1 MLHRIIAAFFLLP
14 ASFVVFGREWFSSL
28 RLGPWY
34 FFGKVIKAG
43 PQLVRKRSRLFNLLV
58 FYPMR
63 AGIEI
68 VHRKDL
74 KFVVRAALRV
84 CLRPVQRQLGIS
96 SVAVPA
102 VDPSCALPPAPPLPP
117 LSLESLVRMVQAP
130 SVHVLSLD
138 IFDTLLTRPVVDD
151 PRDIFHLVAAKVDD
165 AFDLDFVALR
175 WHAEKELG
183 DPYATLDDIYA
194 HIQRR
199 HGLSPELAARLKK
212 EEMLCERTLLQP
224 RPDMLELCRAAQAA
238 GKRIVAVSDMYLP
251 SSFLLEVLHEKGFA
265 AVEAVYVSAEHKAR
279 KSDSGALF
287 DIMLRKEQV
296 DAANVLHMG
305 DHTRSDVAVPLSK
318 GMAAVHIPSV
328 RQMLRARGGD
338 MAAVLIET
346 ARQDPLW
353 GLLLGQALDQIFARP
368 EHSPETLDR
377 CPDTAAISRL
387 ALGPLVTALCL
398 KVRDIAMRE
407 GCPRVYYASRDGW
420 LPSRVHAVLQE
431 KLGGPEGVYFHAGRR
446 AYFPF
451 LADSFIDYARTRK
464 VAADMDSY
472 TLADLLRGHFGAD
485 AAPLLA
491 LLSPAEQTLPFCK
504 QQDQC
509 LGILKRLDPQITG
522 LMEGRKA
529 RARRYYATVFP
540 EDAQRFLVFDVG
552 YSGSVATALSAI
564 TGKPCDKLYC
574 WQTTANHT
582 ADRQNGTKTFLLIPE
597 EDYSPY
603 HLILEEMFSP
613 CCGGVVDFDAQ
624 GHPRHEAFAPS
635 PGMRGALDS
644 AHASCLDYVQATL
657 DRFGQYSPLLAGA
670 RADGALEIFRQ
681 WFQKKPLSNR
691 AALRDIIFPDPV
703 YLERP
708 LSLEDKLDSHLAHAT
723 VFTATGFDDA
733 ANVLPLSSLSCP
745 ACQDLPRT
753 GLHIHIYNGA
763 LAQEFARYL
772 QQFPVPF
779 DVFVTHVKTADRSH
793 LQALFN
799 RDILPLAN
807 AVTIVQTPNRGRD
820 VAPWLSGVGQ
830 ALQKYDL
837 CCHVHAKESVYA
849 APGFGTAWRTYLLD
863 NLLQPAA
870 VWATLAAFASDQ
882 HLGCVF
888 PAFYKFLKEGMTHA
902 GTPPYSTST
911 EYSMILDLMSRM
923 GLPGEY
929 ARSEQFFSGGT
940 MFWYRPQALQPLLE
954 CGLRFEDFPE
964 EPIGVGG
971 TLAHALERIPPL
983 VCTRR
988 GYRVRSLTCFPSIQ
1002 YPPERFQD

>member
-1 MLHRIIAAFFLLP
+1 MLYRIIAAFFLLP

-96 SVAVPA
+96 SGAVPA

-238 GKRIVAVSDMYLP
+238 GKRIIAVSDMYLP

-353 GLLLGQALDQIFARP
+353 GLLLGQAIDRIFARP

-377 CPDTAAISRL
+377 CPDTAAIARL

-398 KVRDIAMRE
+398 KARDIAMHE
-407 GCPRVYYASRDGW
+407 GYPCVHYASRDGW

-451 LADSFIDYARTRK
+451 MADSFIEYARTRK
-464 VAADMDSY
+464 LAADPDSY
-472 TLADLLRGHFGAD
+472 TLEDLLRGHFSSEAD
-485 AAPLLA
+485 QLLA
-491 LLSPAEQTLPFCK
+491 LLTKEELDIPFCK
-504 QQDQC
+504 QQQRC
-509 LGILKRLDPQITG
+509 LGILERISGPLSN
-522 LMEGRKA
+522 LMEARRE
-529 RARRYYATVFP
+529 RARRYYASVFP
-540 EDAQRFLVFDVG
+540 SGANRFLVFDMG
-552 YSGSVATALSAI
+552 YSGSISTALSTIAG
-564 TGKPCDKLYC
+564 TPFDKLYC
-574 WQTTANHT
+574 WQTAANKA
-582 ADRQNGTKTFLLIPE
+582 ADVQNSTKTFLLMQKE
-597 EDYSPY
+597 NYTPY

-613 CCGGVVDFDAQ
+613 CSGGVVDFDEQ
-624 GHPRHEAFAPS
+624 GHPCHEIFMPAPS
-635 PGMRGALDS
+635 MRKALDA
-644 AHASCLDYVQATL
+644 AHTSCLEYAQAAL
-657 DRFGQYSPLLAGA
+657 DRFGQYSPLLASA

-703 YLERP
+703 YCDRL

-723 VFTATGFDDA
+723 VFTATGFDDT
-733 ANVLPLSSLSCP
+733 ANALPLASLSCP
-745 ACQDLPRT
+745 VCQDLPRI

-763 LAQEFARYL
+763 LAQAFSRYL

-799 RDILPLAN
+799 RDVLPLAN

-830 ALQKYDL
+830 ELQKYNL

-849 APGFGTAWRTYLLD
+849 PSFGIAWRTYLLD
-863 NLLQPAA
+863 NLLQPEA
-870 VWATLAAFASDQ
+870 VWATLAAFAKDQ
-882 HLGCVF
+882 YLGCVF
-888 PAFYKFLKEGMTHA
+888 PAFYQPLKESMTSA
-902 GTPPYSTST
+902 GTPPYSTNI
-911 EYSMILDLMSRM
+911 EYSMILELMSRM
-923 GLPGEY
+923 DLPGEY
-929 ARSEQFFSGGT
+929 ARNEQFFSGGT

-971 TLAHALERIPPL
+971 TLAHALERVPPL

-988 GYRVRSLTCFPSIQ
+988 GYRVRSLTCFPSTH
-1002 YPPERFQD
+1002 YLPERFQD

>member
-84 CLRPVQRQLGIS
+84 CLRPVERQLGIS

-353 GLLLGQALDQIFARP
+353 GLLLGQAIDRIFARP

-377 CPDTAAISRL
+377 CPDTAAIARL

-398 KVRDIAMRE
+398 KARDIAMHE
-407 GCPRVYYASRDGW
+407 GYPYVHYASRDGW

-451 LADSFIDYARTRK
+451 MADSFIEYARTRK
-464 VAADMDSY
+464 LAADPDSY
-472 TLADLLRGHFGAD
+472 TLEDLLRGHFSSEAD
-485 AAPLLA
+485 QLLA
-491 LLSPAEQTLPFCK
+491 LLTKEELNIPFCK
-504 QQDQC
+504 QQQRC
-509 LGILKRLDPQITG
+509 LDILERISGPLTN
-522 LMEGRKA
+522 LMEARRE
-529 RARRYYATVFP
+529 RARRYYASVFP
-540 EDAQRFLVFDVG
+540 SGANRFLVFDMG
-552 YSGSVATALSAI
+552 YSGSISTALSTIAG
-564 TGKPCDKLYC
+564 TPFDKLYC
-574 WQTTANHT
+574 WQTAANKA
-582 ADRQNGTKTFLLIPE
+582 ADVQNSTKTFLLMQKE
-597 EDYSPY
+597 NYTPY

-613 CCGGVVDFDAQ
+613 CSGGVVDFDEQ
-624 GHPRHEAFAPS
+624 GHPCHEIFMPAPS
-635 PGMRGALDS
+635 MRKALDA
-644 AHASCLDYVQATL
+644 AHTSCLEYAQAAL
-657 DRFGQYSPLLAGA
+657 DRFGQYSPLLASA

-703 YLERP
+703 YCDRL

-723 VFTATGFDDA
+723 VFTATGFDDT
-733 ANVLPLSSLSCP
+733 ANALPLASLSCP
-745 ACQDLPRT
+745 VCQDLPRI

-763 LAQEFARYL
+763 LAQAFSRYL

-799 RDILPLAN
+799 RDVLPLAN

-830 ALQKYDL
+830 ELQKYNL

-849 APGFGTAWRTYLLD
+849 PSFGIAWRTYLLD
-863 NLLQPAA
+863 NLLQPEA
-870 VWATLAAFASDQ
+870 VWATLAAFAKDQ
-882 HLGCVF
+882 YLGCVF
-888 PAFYKFLKEGMTHA
+888 PAFYQPLKESMTSA
-902 GTPPYSTST
+902 GTPPYSTNI
-911 EYSMILDLMSRM
+911 EYSMILELMSRM
-923 GLPGEY
+923 DLPGEY
-929 ARSEQFFSGGT
+929 ARNEQFFSGGT

-954 CGLRFEDFPE
+954 CDLRFEDFPE

-971 TLAHALERIPPL
+971 TLAHALERVPPL

-988 GYRVRSLTCFPSIQ
+988 GYRVRSLTCFLSTH
-1002 YPPERFQD
+1002 YLPERFQD

>member
-1 MLHRIIAAFFLLP
+1 MLYRIIAAFFLLP

-84 CLRPVQRQLGIS
+84 CLRPVERQLGIS

-151 PRDIFHLVAAKVDD
+151 PRDIFHLVAARVDD

-224 RPDMLELCRAAQAA
+224 RPDILELCRAAQAA

-338 MAAVLIET
+338 MAAVLVET

-398 KVRDIAMRE
+398 KARDIAMHE
-407 GCPRVYYASRDGW
+407 GYPCVHYASRDGW

-451 LADSFIDYARTRK
+451 MADSFIEYARTRK
-464 VAADMDSY
+464 LAADLDSY
-472 TLADLLRGHFGAD
+472 TLEDLLRGHFSSEAD
-485 AAPLLA
+485 QLLA
-491 LLSPAEQTLPFCK
+491 LLTKEELNIPFCK
-504 QQDQC
+504 QQQRC
-509 LGILKRLDPQITG
+509 LDILERISGPLTN
-522 LMEGRKA
+522 LMEARRE
-529 RARRYYATVFP
+529 RARRYYASVFP
-540 EDAQRFLVFDVG
+540 SGANRFLVFDMG
-552 YSGSVATALSAI
+552 YSGSISTALSTIAG
-564 TGKPCDKLYC
+564 TPFDKLYC
-574 WQTTANHT
+574 WQTAANKA
-582 ADRQNGTKTFLLIPE
+582 ADVQNSTKTFLLMQKE
-597 EDYSPY
+597 NYTPY

-613 CCGGVVDFDAQ
+613 CSGGVVDFDEQ
-624 GHPRHEAFAPS
+624 GHPCHEIFMPAPS
-635 PGMRGALDS
+635 MRKALDA
-644 AHASCLDYVQATL
+644 AHTSCLEYAQAAL
-657 DRFGQYSPLLAGA
+657 DRFGQYSPLLASA

-703 YLERP
+703 YCDRL

-723 VFTATGFDDA
+723 VFTATGFDDT
-733 ANVLPLSSLSCP
+733 ANALPLASLSCP
-745 ACQDLPRT
+745 VCQDLPRT

-763 LAQEFARYL
+763 LAQAFSRYL

-799 RDILPLAN
+799 RDVLPLAN

-830 ALQKYDL
+830 ELQKYNL

-849 APGFGTAWRTYLLD
+849 PSFGIAWRTYLLD
-863 NLLQPAA
+863 NLLQPEA
-870 VWATLAAFASDQ
+870 VWATLAAFAKDQ
-882 HLGCVF
+882 YLGCVF
-888 PAFYKFLKEGMTHA
+888 PAFYQPLKESMTSA
-902 GTPPYSTST
+902 GTPPYSTNI
-911 EYSMILDLMSRM
+911 EYSMILELMSRM
-923 GLPGEY
+923 DLPGEY
-929 ARSEQFFSGGT
+929 ARNEQFFSGGT

-954 CGLRFEDFPE
+954 CDLRFEDFPE

-971 TLAHALERIPPL
+971 TLAHALERVPPL

-988 GYRVRSLTCFPSIQ
+988 GYRVRSLTCFLSTH
-1002 YPPERFQD
+1002 YLPERFQD

>member
-1 MLHRIIAAFFLLP
+1 MFHRIMAALCLLP
-14 ASFVVFGREWFSSL
+14 ASFIIFGRQWFSSL

-34 FFGKVIKAG
+34 FFGKIVKTG
-43 PQLVRKRSRLFNLLV
+43 PQLVHKRSRLFNLLV

-84 CLRPVQRQLGIS
+84 CLRPVQRWFGIRS
-96 SVAVPA
+96 GAHLSAGAVC
-102 VDPSCALPPAPPLPP
+102 DLPPAPPLPP

-130 SVHVLSLD
+130 SVQVLSLD

-151 PRDIFHLVAAKVDD
+151 PRDIFHLVAARVDD

-183 DPYATLDDIYA
+183 DPCATLDDIYA

-224 RPDMLELCRAAQAA
+224 RPDLLELCRAAQAA
-238 GKRIVAVSDMYLP
+238 GKRIIAVSDMYLP

-338 MAAVLIET
+338 MAAALVET

-353 GLLLGQALDQIFARP
+353 GLLLGQAIDRIFARP

-377 CPDTAAISRL
+377 CPDTAAIARL

-398 KVRDIAMRE
+398 KARDIAMHE
-407 GCPRVYYASRDGW
+407 GYPCVHYASRDGW

-431 KLGGPEGVYFHAGRR
+431 KLGGPEGIYFHAGRR

-451 LADSFIDYARTRK
+451 LADSFIEYARTRK
-464 VAADMDSY
+464 LAADPDSY
-472 TLADLLRGHFGAD
+472 TLEDLLRGHFSSEAD
-485 AAPLLA
+485 QLLA
-491 LLSPAEQTLPFCK
+491 LLTKEELDIPFCK
-504 QQDQC
+504 QQQRC
-509 LGILKRLDPQITG
+509 LGILERISGPLTN
-522 LMEGRKA
+522 LMEARRE
-529 RARRYYATVFP
+529 RARRYYASVFP
-540 EDAQRFLVFDVG
+540 SAANRFLVFDMG
-552 YSGSVATALSAI
+552 YSGSISTALSTI
-564 TGKPCDKLYC
+564 TGRPFDKLYC
-574 WQTTANHT
+574 WQNEANQT
-582 ADRQNGTKTFLLIPE
+582 ADAQNGTKTFLLMQKE
-597 EDYSPY
+597 NYLPY

-613 CCGGVVDFDAQ
+613 CSGGVVDFDEQ
-624 GHPRHEAFAPS
+624 GHPCHETFMPAP
-635 PGMRGALDS
+635 PMREALDA
-644 AHASCLDYVQATL
+644 AHTSCLEYAQAAL
-657 DRFGQYSPLLAGA
+657 DRFGQYSPLLASA
-670 RADGALEIFRQ
+670 RADGALEIFCQ

-691 AALRDIIFPDPV
+691 AALRAIVFPDPV
-703 YLERP
+703 YCDRL

-745 ACQDLPRT
+745 ACQDLPRI

-763 LAQEFARYL
+763 LAQEFTRYL

-793 LQALFN
+793 LQTLFN
-799 RDILPLAN
+799 RDVLPLAN
-807 AVTIVQTPNRGRD
+807 TVTIVQTPNRGRD
-820 VAPWLSGVGQ
+820 VAPWLSGIGQ
-830 ALQKYDL
+830 ELQKYDL
-837 CCHVHAKESVYA
+837 CCHVHAKESVQTD
-849 APGFGTAWRTYLLD
+849 FGPSWRAYLLD
-863 NLLQPAA
+863 NLLRPDA
-870 VWATLAAFASDQ
+870 VRTTLAAFAGDAL
-882 HLGCVF
+882 LGCAF
-888 PAFYKFLKEGMTHA
+888 PAMYKSLREVMHYVDVPLYGSKE
-902 GTPPYSTST
+902 
-911 EYSMILDLMSRM
+911 EYRMITGLLARM
-923 GLPGEY
+923 GLPATYG
-929 ARSEQFFSGGT
+929 RSEQFFSGGT

-971 TLAHALERIPPL
+971 TLAHALERVPPL

-988 GYRVRSLTCFPSIQ
+988 GYRVRSLTCFPSTH
-1002 YPPERFQD
+1002 YLPERFQD

>member
-84 CLRPVQRQLGIS
+84 CLRPVERQLGIS

-151 PRDIFHLVAAKVDD
+151 PRDIFHLVAARVDD

-338 MAAVLIET
+338 MAAALVET

-353 GLLLGQALDQIFARP
+353 GLLLGQAIDRIFARP

-377 CPDTAAISRL
+377 CPDTAAIARL

-398 KVRDIAMRE
+398 KARDIAMHE
-407 GCPRVYYASRDGW
+407 GYPCVHYASRDGW

-451 LADSFIDYARTRK
+451 LADSFIEYARTRK
-464 VAADMDSY
+464 LAADLDSY
-472 TLADLLRGHFGAD
+472 TLEDLLRGHFSSEAD
-485 AAPLLA
+485 QLLA
-491 LLSPAEQTLPFCK
+491 LLTKEELDIPFCK
-504 QQDQC
+504 QQQRC
-509 LGILKRLDPQITG
+509 LGILERIDGPLSN
-522 LMEGRKA
+522 LMEIRKE
-529 RARRYYATVFP
+529 RARRYYASVFP
-540 EDAQRFLVFDVG
+540 SAANRFLVFDMG
-552 YSGSVATALSAI
+552 YSGSISTALSTIA
-564 TGKPCDKLYC
+564 GKPFDKLYC
-574 WQTTANHT
+574 WQNEANQA
-582 ADRQNGTKTFLLIPE
+582 ADAQYGTKTFLLMQK
-597 EDYSPY
+597 EDYVPY

-613 CCGGVVDFDAQ
+613 CSGGVVDFDEQ
-624 GHPRHEAFAPS
+624 GHPCHEIFMPVPS
-635 PGMRGALDS
+635 MRKALDA
-644 AHASCLDYVQATL
+644 AHTSCLEYAQAAL
-657 DRFGQYSPLLAGA
+657 DRFGQYSPLLASA

-703 YLERP
+703 YCDRL
-708 LSLEDKLDSHLAHAT
+708 LSLEDNLDSHLAHAT
-723 VFTATGFDDA
+723 VFTATGFDDT
-733 ANVLPLSSLSCP
+733 ANALPLASLSCP
-745 ACQDLPRT
+745 VCQDLPRT

-799 RDILPLAN
+799 RDVLPLAN

-830 ALQKYDL
+830 ELQRYDL

-971 TLAHALERIPPL
+971 TLAHALERVPPL

-988 GYRVRSLTCFPSIQ
+988 GYRVRSLTCFPSTH
-1002 YPPERFQD
+1002 YLPERFQD

>member
-1 MLHRIIAAFFLLP
+1 MFHRIMAALCLLP
-14 ASFVVFGREWFSSL
+14 ASFIVFGREWFSAL

-43 PQLVRKRSRLFNLLV
+43 PLLVRKRGRLFNLLV

-63 AGIEI
+63 AGIETA
-68 VHRKDL
+68 HRRNL
-74 KFVVRAALRV
+74 KFVVRSALRI
-84 CLRPVQRQLGIS
+84 CLRPLQRWLGIL
-96 SVAVPA
+96 PA
-102 VDPSCALPPAPPLPP
+102 ALPSADPACALPPAPPLPP
-117 LSLESLVRMVQAP
+117 LSQDSLVRMVQAP
-130 SVHVLSLD
+130 SVRVLSLD
-138 IFDTLLTRPVVDD
+138 IFDTLLTRPVIDD
-151 PRDIFHLVAAKVDD
+151 PRDIFHLVAARVNEELH
-165 AFDLDFVALR
+165 LDFVALR

-199 HGLSPELAARLKK
+199 HGLSPETAARLKH

-224 RPDMLELCRAAQAA
+224 RSGMLELCRAARAA
-238 GKRIVAVSDMYLP
+238 GKRIIAVSDMYLP
-251 SSFLLEVLHEKGFA
+251 SSFLLQVLHEKGFA
-265 AVEAVYVSAEHKAR
+265 AVETVYVSAEHKAR

-305 DHTRSDVAVPLSK
+305 DDTRSDVAIPLGR

-338 MAAVLIET
+338 MAAVLLAT
-346 ARQDPLW
+346 ARQEPLW
-353 GLLLGQALDQIFARP
+353 GLLLGQAIDRIFARP
-368 EHSPETLDR
+368 ERSPETLDR
-377 CPDTAAISRL
+377 CPDTAAFSRL

-398 KVRDIAMRE
+398 RARDIAMRE

-509 LGILKRLDPQITG
+509 LGILKRLEPQITG

-574 WQTTANHT
+574 WQNETNQA
-582 ADRQNGTKTFLLIPE
+582 ADKKNATRTFLLMSGE
-597 EDYSPY
+597 EFSPW
-603 HLILEEMFSP
+603 HLLLEELLSP

-635 PGMRGALDS
+635 PAMRGALDS

-708 LSLEDKLDSHLAHAT
+708 LSLEDKLDKLPHPD
-723 VFTATGFDDA
+723 VFRATGFEDCV
-733 ANVLPLSSLSCP
+733 NVLPLTELCP
-745 ACQDLPRT
+745 SEQTPAPSI
-753 GLHIHIYNGA
+753 GVHIHIYNAA
-763 LAQEFARYL
+763 LAQDFSRYL
-772 QQFPVPF
+772 QRFPVPF
-779 DVFVTHVKTADRSH
+779 GVVVTHVKTADTSLLH
-793 LQALFN
+793 ALF
-799 RDILPLAN
+799 RKDVLPLAKD
-807 AVTIVQTPNRGRD
+807 VTIMQTPNRGRD
-820 VAPWLSGVGQ
+820 VAPWLVSAGP
-830 ALQKYDL
+830 ALRRYDV
-837 CCHVHAKESVYA
+837 CCHVHAKESVQMS
-849 APGFGTAWRTYLLD
+849 FGPSWRTYLLD
-863 NLLQPAA
+863 NLMRPES
-870 VWATLAAFASDQ
+870 VRATLAAFACDSR
-882 HLGCVF
+882 LGCVF
-888 PAFYKFLKEGMTHA
+888 PAIYGPLREVMLRVDVPLYGSRKE
-902 GTPPYSTST
+902 YD
-911 EYSMILDLMSRM
+911 MITGILARM
-923 GLPGEY
+923 NLPATYG
-929 ARSEQFFSGGT
+929 RSEQFFSGGT

-971 TLAHALERIPPL
+971 TLAHALERVPPL

>member
-1 MLHRIIAAFFLLP
+1 MLYRIIAAFFLLP

-34 FFGKVIKAG
+34 FFGKVIKDG
-43 PQLVRKRSRLFNLLV
+43 PQFVRKRSRLFNLLV

-96 SVAVPA
+96 SGTVPA
-102 VDPSCALPPAPPLPP
+102 VDMSCDLPPVPPLPP

-130 SVHVLSLD
+130 SVRILSLD

-165 AFDLDFVALR
+165 ALGLDFIALR

-287 DIMLRKEQV
+287 DIMLCKEQV
-296 DAANVLHMG
+296 EAAHVLHMG
-305 DHTRSDVAVPLSK
+305 DHLRSDVAIPLSK

-338 MAAVLIET
+338 MAAVLVET

-368 EHSPETLDR
+368 ECSPETLDR

-387 ALGPLVTALCL
+387 ALGPLVTTLCL
-398 KVRDIAMRE
+398 KARDIAMHE
-407 GCPRVYYASRDGW
+407 GYPRVYYASRDGW
-420 LPSRVHAVLQE
+420 LPSRVHAVLQK

-451 LADSFIDYARTRK
+451 LAGSFIEYARTRK
-464 VAADMDSY
+464 LAADLDSY
-472 TLADLLRGHFGAD
+472 TLEDLLRGHFSSEAD
-485 AAPLLA
+485 QLLPLLTKEE
-491 LLSPAEQTLPFCK
+491 LDIPFCK
-504 QQDQC
+504 QQQRC
-509 LGILKRLDPQITG
+509 LGILERIDGPLSN
-522 LMEGRKA
+522 LMEIRKE
-529 RARRYYATVFP
+529 RARRYYASVFP
-540 EDAQRFLVFDVG
+540 SVANRFLVFDMG
-552 YSGSVATALSAI
+552 YSGSISTALSTI
-564 TGKPCDKLYC
+564 TGRPFDKLYC
-574 WQTTANHT
+574 WQNEANQT
-582 ADRQNGTKTFLLIPE
+582 ADAQNGTKTFLLMQKE
-597 EDYSPY
+597 NYLPY

-613 CCGGVVDFDAQ
+613 CSGGVVDFDEQ
-624 GHPRHEAFAPS
+624 GHPCHEIFMPAP
-635 PGMRGALDS
+635 PMREALDA
-644 AHASCLDYVQATL
+644 AHTSCLKYAQATI
-657 DRFGQYSPLLAGA
+657 DRFGQYSPLLASA

-691 AALRDIIFPDPV
+691 AALRAIVFPDPV
-703 YLERP
+703 YCDRL

-733 ANVLPLSSLSCP
+733 ANVLPLYSLSCP
-745 ACQDLPRT
+745 ACRELPRI

-779 DVFVTHVKTADRSH
+779 DVFVTHVKSADRCH

-799 RDILPLAN
+799 RDVLPLAN

-830 ALQKYDL
+830 ELQKYDL
-837 CCHVHAKESVYA
+837 CCHVHAKESVQMS
-849 APGFGTAWRTYLLD
+849 FGPSWRTYLLD
-863 NLLQPAA
+863 NLLRPDA
-870 VWATLAAFASDQ
+870 VRMTLVAFAKDPL
-882 HLGCVF
+882 LGCVF
-888 PAFYKFLKEGMTHA
+888 PSIYPCLRDVMLHVAVPLYGSNE
-902 GTPPYSTST
+902 
-911 EYSMILDLMSRM
+911 EYHMITGLLTRM
-923 GLPGEY
+923 RLPATYG
-929 ARSEQFFSGGT
+929 RNEQLFSGGT

-954 CGLRFEDFPE
+954 CDLRFEDFPE

-971 TLAHALERIPPL
+971 TLAHALERVPPL

-988 GYRVRSLTCFPSIQ
+988 GYRVRSLTCFPSIH
-1002 YPPERFQD
+1002 YLPERFQV

>member
-84 CLRPVQRQLGIS
+84 CLRPVERQLGIS

-238 GKRIVAVSDMYLP
+238 GKRIIAVSDMYLP

-265 AVEAVYVSAEHKAR
+265 AVVAVYVSAEHKAR

-398 KVRDIAMRE
+398 KGRDIAMHE
-407 GCPRVYYASRDGW
+407 GYPRVYYASRDGW

-451 LADSFIDYARTRK
+451 MADSFIEYARTRK
-464 VAADMDSY
+464 LAADLDSY
-472 TLADLLRGHFGAD
+472 TLEDLLRGHFSSEVGQ
-485 AAPLLA
+485 LLA
-491 LLSPAEQTLPFCK
+491 LLTEEELDIPFCK
-504 QQDQC
+504 QQQRC
-509 LGILKRLDPQITG
+509 LGILERISGPLTN
-522 LMEGRKA
+522 LMEARRE
-529 RARRYYATVFP
+529 RARRYYASVFP
-540 EDAQRFLVFDVG
+540 SAANRFLVFDMG
-552 YSGSVATALSAI
+552 YSGSISTALSTIA
-564 TGKPCDKLYC
+564 GKPFDKLYC
-574 WQTTANHT
+574 WQNEANQA
-582 ADRQNGTKTFLLIPE
+582 ADAQYGTKTFLLMQK
-597 EDYSPY
+597 EDYVPY

-613 CCGGVVDFDAQ
+613 CSGGVVDFDEQ
-624 GHPRHEAFAPS
+624 GHPCHEIFMPAPS
-635 PGMRGALDS
+635 MRKALDA
-644 AHASCLDYVQATL
+644 AHTSCLEYAQAII
-657 DRFGQYSPLLAGA
+657 DRFGQYSPLLASA

-691 AALRDIIFPDPV
+691 AVLRDIIFPDPV
-703 YLERP
+703 YCDRL

-745 ACQDLPRT
+745 SCQDLPRL

-799 RDILPLAN
+799 RDVLPLAN

-830 ALQKYDL
+830 ELQRYDL

-849 APGFGTAWRTYLLD
+849 PSFGIAWRTYLLD
-863 NLLQPAA
+863 NLLQPEA
-870 VWATLAAFASDQ
+870 VWATLAAFAKDQ
-882 HLGCVF
+882 YLGCVF
-888 PAFYKFLKEGMTHA
+888 PAFYQPLKESMTSA
-902 GTPPYSTST
+902 GTPPYSTNI
-911 EYSMILDLMSRM
+911 EYSMILELMSRM
-923 GLPGEY
+923 DLPGEY
-929 ARSEQFFSGGT
+929 ARNEQFFSGGT

-971 TLAHALERIPPL
+971 TLAHALERVPPL

-988 GYRVRSLTCFPSIQ
+988 GYRVRSLTCFPSTH
-1002 YPPERFQD
+1002 YLPERFQD

>member
-84 CLRPVQRQLGIS
+84 CLRPVERQLGIS

-238 GKRIVAVSDMYLP
+238 GKRIIAVSDMYLP

-279 KSDSGALF
+279 KSDSDALF

-338 MAAVLIET
+338 MAAVLVET

-377 CPDTAAISRL
+377 CPDTAAIACL

-398 KVRDIAMRE
+398 KARDIAMHE
-407 GCPRVYYASRDGW
+407 GYPCVHYASRDGW

-451 LADSFIDYARTRK
+451 MADSFIEYARTRK
-464 VAADMDSY
+464 LAADPDSY
-472 TLADLLRGHFGAD
+472 TLEDLLRGHFSSEAD
-485 AAPLLA
+485 QLLA
-491 LLSPAEQTLPFCK
+491 LLTKEELDIPFCK
-504 QQDQC
+504 QQQRC
-509 LGILKRLDPQITG
+509 LGILERISGPLSN
-522 LMEGRKA
+522 LMEARRE
-529 RARRYYATVFP
+529 RARRYYASVFP
-540 EDAQRFLVFDVG
+540 SGANRFLVFDMG
-552 YSGSVATALSAI
+552 YSGSISTALSTIAG
-564 TGKPCDKLYC
+564 TPFDKLYC
-574 WQTTANHT
+574 WQTAANKA
-582 ADRQNGTKTFLLIPE
+582 ADVQNSTKTFLLMQKE
-597 EDYSPY
+597 NYTPY

-613 CCGGVVDFDAQ
+613 CSGGVVDFDEQ
-624 GHPRHEAFAPS
+624 GHPCHEIFMPAPS
-635 PGMRGALDS
+635 MRKALDA
-644 AHASCLDYVQATL
+644 AHTSCLEYAQAAL
-657 DRFGQYSPLLAGA
+657 DRFGQYSPLLASA

-703 YLERP
+703 YCDRL

-723 VFTATGFDDA
+723 VFTATGFDDT
-733 ANVLPLSSLSCP
+733 ANALPLASLSCP
-745 ACQDLPRT
+745 VCQDLPRI

-763 LAQEFARYL
+763 LAQAFSRYL

-799 RDILPLAN
+799 RDVLPLAN

-830 ALQKYDL
+830 ELQKYNL

-849 APGFGTAWRTYLLD
+849 PSFGIAWRTYLLD
-863 NLLQPAA
+863 NLLQPEA
-870 VWATLAAFASDQ
+870 VWATLAAFAKDQ
-882 HLGCVF
+882 YLGCVF
-888 PAFYKFLKEGMTHA
+888 PAFYQPLKESMTSA
-902 GTPPYSTST
+902 GTPPYSTNI
-911 EYSMILDLMSRM
+911 EYSMILELMSRM
-923 GLPGEY
+923 DLPGEY
-929 ARSEQFFSGGT
+929 ARNEQFFSGGT

-971 TLAHALERIPPL
+971 TLAHALERVPPL

-988 GYRVRSLTCFPSIQ
+988 GYRVRSLICFPSTH
-1002 YPPERFQD
+1002 YLPERFQD

>member
-1 MLHRIIAAFFLLP
+1 MFHRIMAALCLLP
-14 ASFVVFGREWFSSL
+14 ASFIIFGRQWFSSL

-84 CLRPVQRQLGIS
+84 CLRPVERQLGIS

-238 GKRIVAVSDMYLP
+238 GKRIIAVSDMYLP
-251 SSFLLEVLHEKGFA
+251 SSFLLDVLHEKGFA

-338 MAAVLIET
+338 MAAVLVET

-398 KVRDIAMRE
+398 KVRNIAMHE
-407 GCPRVYYASRDGW
+407 GYPRVYYASRDGW

-451 LADSFIDYARTRK
+451 MADSFIEYARTRK
-464 VAADMDSY
+464 LAADPDSY
-472 TLADLLRGHFGAD
+472 TLEDLLRGHFSSEAD
-485 AAPLLA
+485 QLLA
-491 LLSPAEQTLPFCK
+491 LLTKEELNIPFCK
-504 QQDQC
+504 QQQRC
-509 LGILKRLDPQITG
+509 LDILERISGPLTN
-522 LMEGRKA
+522 LMEARRE
-529 RARRYYATVFP
+529 RARRYYASVFP
-540 EDAQRFLVFDVG
+540 SGANRFLVFDMG
-552 YSGSVATALSAI
+552 YSGSISTALSTIAG
-564 TGKPCDKLYC
+564 TPFDKLYC
-574 WQTTANHT
+574 WQTAANKA
-582 ADRQNGTKTFLLIPE
+582 ADVQNSTKTFLLMQKE
-597 EDYSPY
+597 NYTPY

-613 CCGGVVDFDAQ
+613 CSGGVVDFDEQ
-624 GHPRHEAFAPS
+624 GHPCHEIFMPAPS
-635 PGMRGALDS
+635 MRKALDA
-644 AHASCLDYVQATL
+644 AHTSCLEYAQAAL
-657 DRFGQYSPLLAGA
+657 DRFGQYSPLLASA

-703 YLERP
+703 YCDRL

-723 VFTATGFDDA
+723 VFTATGFDDT
-733 ANVLPLSSLSCP
+733 ANALPLASLSCP
-745 ACQDLPRT
+745 VCQDLPRI

-763 LAQEFARYL
+763 LAQAFSRYL

-799 RDILPLAN
+799 RDVLPLAN

-830 ALQKYDL
+830 ELQKYNL

-849 APGFGTAWRTYLLD
+849 PSFGIAWRTYLLD
-863 NLLQPAA
+863 NLLQPEA
-870 VWATLAAFASDQ
+870 VWATLAAFAKDQ
-882 HLGCVF
+882 YLGCVF
-888 PAFYKFLKEGMTHA
+888 PAFYQPLKESMTSA
-902 GTPPYSTST
+902 GTPPYSTNI
-911 EYSMILDLMSRM
+911 EYSMILELMSRM
-923 GLPGEY
+923 DLPGEY
-929 ARSEQFFSGGT
+929 ARNEQFFSGGT

-954 CGLRFEDFPE
+954 CDLRFEDFPE

-971 TLAHALERIPPL
+971 TLAHALERVPPL

-988 GYRVRSLTCFPSIQ
+988 GYRVRSLTCFPSTH
-1002 YPPERFQD
+1002 YLPERFQD

>member
-1 MLHRIIAAFFLLP
+1 MLYRIIAAFFLLP
-14 ASFVVFGREWFSSL
+14 ASFTVFGREWFSSL
-28 RLGPWY
+28 RLGHWY

-43 PQLVRKRSRLFNLLV
+43 PQLVRKRGRLFNLLV

-84 CLRPVQRQLGIS
+84 CLRPVQRWFGIRS
-96 SVAVPA
+96 GAHLSAGAVC
-102 VDPSCALPPAPPLPP
+102 DLPPAPPLPP

-151 PRDIFHLVAAKVDD
+151 PRDIFHLVAARVDD

-224 RPDMLELCRAAQAA
+224 RPDILELCRAAQAA

-305 DHTRSDVAVPLSK
+305 DHTRSDVAIPLGK

-328 RQMLRARGGD
+328 RQMLRERGGD
-338 MAAVLIET
+338 MAAVLVET
-346 ARQDPLW
+346 ARQEPLW

-377 CPDTAAISRL
+377 CPDTAAIACL

-398 KVRDIAMRE
+398 KARDIAMHE
-407 GCPRVYYASRDGW
+407 GYPCVHYASRDGW

-451 LADSFIDYARTRK
+451 LADSFIEYARTRK
-464 VAADMDSY
+464 LAADPDSY
-472 TLADLLRGHFGAD
+472 TLEDLLRGHFSSEVGQ
-485 AAPLLA
+485 LLA
-491 LLSPAEQTLPFCK
+491 LLTKEELNIPFCK
-504 QQDQC
+504 QQQRC
-509 LGILKRLDPQITG
+509 LDILERISGPLTN
-522 LMEGRKA
+522 LMEACRE
-529 RARRYYATVFP
+529 RARRYYASVFP
-540 EDAQRFLVFDVG
+540 SAANRYLVFDMG
-552 YSGSVATALSAI
+552 YSGSISTALSTIA
-564 TGKPCDKLYC
+564 GKPFDKLYC
-574 WQTTANHT
+574 WQNETNQT
-582 ADRQNGTKTFLLIPE
+582 ADAQNGTKTFLLMQK
-597 EDYSPY
+597 EDYVPY

-613 CCGGVVDFDAQ
+613 CSGGVVDFDEQ
-624 GHPRHEAFAPS
+624 GHPCHEIFMPAPS
-635 PGMRGALDS
+635 MRKALDA
-644 AHASCLDYVQATL
+644 AHTSCLEYAQAAL
-657 DRFGQYSPLLAGA
+657 DRFGQYSPLLASA

-703 YLERP
+703 YCDRL

-723 VFTATGFDDA
+723 VFTATGFDDT
-733 ANVLPLSSLSCP
+733 ANALPLASLSCP
-745 ACQDLPRT
+745 ACQDLPRI

-799 RDILPLAN
+799 RDVLPLAN

-830 ALQKYDL
+830 ALQEYDL
-837 CCHVHAKESVYA
+837 CCHVHAKESVQTD
-849 APGFGTAWRTYLLD
+849 FGPSWRAYLLD
-863 NLLQPAA
+863 NLLRPDA
-870 VWATLAAFASDQ
+870 VRTTLAAFAGDAL
-882 HLGCVF
+882 LGCAF
-888 PAFYKFLKEGMTHA
+888 PAMYKSLREVMHYVDVPLYGSKE
-902 GTPPYSTST
+902 
-911 EYSMILDLMSRM
+911 EYRMITGLLARM
-923 GLPGEY
+923 GLPATYG
-929 ARSEQFFSGGT
+929 RNEQFFSGWT

-971 TLAHALERIPPL
+971 TLAHALERVPPL

>member
-1 MLHRIIAAFFLLP
+1 MLYRIIAAFFLLP
-14 ASFVVFGREWFSSL
+14 ASFIVFGREWFSSL

-43 PQLVRKRSRLFNLLV
+43 PQLVRKRGRLFNLLV

-68 VHRKDL
+68 VHRRDL
-74 KFVVRAALRV
+74 KLVMCAALRV
-84 CLRPVQRQLGIS
+84 CLRPVQRQLGIPS
-96 SVAVPA
+96 GTVPD
-102 VDPSCALPPAPPLPP
+102 VDTSCDLPPAPPLPP

-130 SVHVLSLD
+130 SVQVLSLD

-151 PRDIFHLVAAKVDD
+151 PRDIFHLVAARVDD

-238 GKRIVAVSDMYLP
+238 GKRIIAVSDMYLP

-265 AVEAVYVSAEHKAR
+265 AVGTVYVSTEHKAR
-279 KSDSGALF
+279 KSDAGALF

-296 DAANVLHMG
+296 AAANVLHMG
-305 DHTRSDVAVPLSK
+305 DHIRSDVAIPLSK

-338 MAAVLIET
+338 MAAVLVES

-368 EHSPETLDR
+368 ERSPETLDR

-398 KVRDIAMRE
+398 KARNIAMHE
-407 GCPRVYYASRDGW
+407 GYPCVYYASRDGW

-431 KLGGPEGVYFHAGRR
+431 KLGGPEGIYFHAGRR

-451 LADSFIDYARTRK
+451 LADSFIEYARTRK
-464 VAADMDSY
+464 LAADLDSY
-472 TLADLLRGHFGAD
+472 TLEDLLRGHFSSEAD
-485 AAPLLA
+485 QLLA
-491 LLSPAEQTLPFCK
+491 LLTKEELDIPFCK
-504 QQDQC
+504 QQQRC
-509 LGILKRLDPQITG
+509 LSILERIDGPLSN
-522 LMEGRKA
+522 LMEIRKE
-529 RARRYYATVFP
+529 RARRYYASVFP
-540 EDAQRFLVFDVG
+540 SAANRFLVFDMG
-552 YSGSVATALSAI
+552 YSGSISIALSTIA
-564 TGKPCDKLYC
+564 GKPFDKLYC
-574 WQTTANHT
+574 WQNETNQT
-582 ADRQNGTKTFLLIPE
+582 ADAQNGTKTFLLMQK
-597 EDYSPY
+597 EDYLPY

-613 CCGGVVDFDAQ
+613 CSGGVVDFDEQ
-624 GHPRHEAFAPS
+624 GHPCHEIFMPAQP
-635 PGMRGALDS
+635 MREALD
-644 AHASCLDYVQATL
+644 AVHTSCLEYVQATI
-657 DRFGQYSPLLAGA
+657 DRFGQYSPLLASA
-670 RADGALEIFRQ
+670 RADGALEIFCQ

-691 AALRDIIFPDPV
+691 AALRDIVFPDPV
-703 YLERP
+703 YCDRL

-733 ANVLPLSSLSCP
+733 ANVLPLPSLFCSS
-745 ACQDLPRT
+745 CQDLPRI

-763 LAQEFARYL
+763 LAQEFSRYL

-779 DVFVTHVKTADRSH
+779 DVFVTHVKTADRCH
-793 LQALFN
+793 LQTLFN
-799 RDILPLAN
+799 QDILPLAN

-830 ALQKYDL
+830 ELQKYDL
-837 CCHVHAKESVYA
+837 CCHVHAKESVQM
-849 APGFGTAWRTYLLD
+849 GFGPSWRAYLLD
-863 NLLQPAA
+863 NLLRPDA
-870 VWATLAAFASDQ
+870 VRMTLAAFAKDPL
-882 HLGCVF
+882 LGCVF
-888 PAFYKFLKEGMTHA
+888 PSIYTCLRDVMLHVAVPLYGSDE
-902 GTPPYSTST
+902 
-911 EYSMILDLMSRM
+911 EYRMITGLLTRM
-923 GLPGEY
+923 GLPATYG
-929 ARSEQFFSGGT
+929 RNEQFFSGGT
-940 MFWYRPQALQPLLE
+940 MFWYRPQALQPLLG
-954 CGLRFEDFPE
+954 CDLRFEDFPE

-971 TLAHALERIPPL
+971 TLAHALERVPPL

-988 GYRVRSLTCFPSIQ
+988 GYRVRSLTCFPCIH
-1002 YPPERFQD
+1002 YIPERFQD

>member
-1 MLHRIIAAFFLLP
+1 MFHRIMAALCLLP
-14 ASFVVFGREWFSSL
+14 ASFIVFGRQWFSSL

-34 FFGKVIKAG
+34 FFGKIVKAG
-43 PQLVRKRSRLFNLLV
+43 PQLVQKRGRLFNLLV

-68 VHRKDL
+68 VHRRNL
-74 KFVVRAALRV
+74 KFVARAALRV
-84 CLRPVQRQLGIS
+84 CLRPLQRRLGIPFGPMP
-96 SVAVPA
+96 SVDTP
-102 VDPSCALPPAPPLPP
+102 CALPPAPPLPP
-117 LSLESLVRMVQAP
+117 LGLASLVRMVQAP
-130 SVHVLSLD
+130 SVQVLSLD

-151 PRDIFHLVAAKVDD
+151 PRDIFHLVAARVDKE
-165 AFDLDFVALR
+165 FHLDFVALR

-199 HGLSPELAARLKK
+199 HGLSPELAARLEK

-224 RPDMLELCRAAQAA
+224 RPGMLELCRAAQAA
-238 GKRIVAVSDMYLP
+238 GKRIIAVSDMYLP
-251 SSFLLEVLHEKGFA
+251 SSFLLEVLHEKGFT
-265 AVEAVYVSAEHKAR
+265 AVETVYVSAEHKAR
-279 KSDSGALF
+279 KSGSGALF

-296 DAANVLHMG
+296 DAAHVLHMG
-305 DHTRSDVAVPLSK
+305 DHTRSDVAIPLGK

-328 RQMLRARGGD
+328 RQLLHERGGD
-338 MAAVLIET
+338 MAAVLAET

-353 GLLLGQALDQIFARP
+353 GLLLGQALDQIFASP

-377 CPDTAAISRL
+377 CPDTAALSRL

-398 KVRDIAMRE
+398 RARDIAMHE
-407 GCPRVYYASRDGW
+407 GYPRVYYASRDGW
-420 LPSRVHAVLQE
+420 LPSRVHAVLQK

-451 LADSFIDYARTRK
+451 MADSFIEYARTRK
-464 VAADMDSY
+464 LAADLDSY
-472 TLADLLRGHFGAD
+472 TLEDLLRGHFASEAD
-485 AAPLLA
+485 QLLA
-491 LLSPAEQTLPFCK
+491 LLTKEELDIPFCK
-504 QQDQC
+504 QQQRC
-509 LGILKRLDPQITG
+509 LGILERISGPLTN
-522 LMEGRKA
+522 LMEARRE
-529 RARRYYATVFP
+529 RARRYYASVFP
-540 EDAQRFLVFDVG
+540 SAANRFLVFDMG
-552 YSGSVATALSAI
+552 YSGSISTALSTI
-564 TGKPCDKLYC
+564 TGKLFDKLYC
-574 WQTTANHT
+574 WQNEANQAT
-582 ADRQNGTKTFLLIPE
+582 DEQNGTKTFLLMQE
-597 EDYSPY
+597 EDYLPY

-613 CCGGVVDFDAQ
+613 CSGGVVDFDEQ
-624 GHPRHEAFAPS
+624 GHPCHEIFVPAPS
-635 PGMRGALDS
+635 MRKALDA
-644 AHASCLDYVQATL
+644 AHTSCLEYAQATI
-657 DRFGQYSPLLAGA
+657 DRFGQYSALLATA
-670 RADGALEIFRQ
+670 RTDGALEIFRQ

-703 YLERP
+703 YCDRL

-733 ANVLPLSSLSCP
+733 ANVLPLSALCRP
-745 ACQDLPRT
+745 ADEQAPRT
-753 GLHIHIYNGA
+753 ALHVHIYNGA
-763 LAQEFARYL
+763 LAQEFSRYL

-799 RDILPLAN
+799 RDVLPLAN

-830 ALQKYDL
+830 ELQKYDL

-849 APGFGTAWRTYLLD
+849 PSFGIAWRTYLLD
-863 NLLQPAA
+863 NLLQPEA
-870 VWATLAAFASDQ
+870 VWATLAAFAKDQ
-882 HLGCVF
+882 YLGCVF
-888 PAFYKFLKEGMTHA
+888 PAFYQPLKESMTSA
-902 GTPPYSTST
+902 GTPPYSTNI
-911 EYSMILDLMSRM
+911 EYSMILELMSRM

-929 ARSEQFFSGGT
+929 ARNEQFFSGGT

-971 TLAHALERIPPL
+971 TLAHALERVPPL

-988 GYRVRSLTCFPSIQ
+988 GWRVRSLTCFPSIH
-1002 YPPERFQD
+1002 YLPERFQD

>member
-1 MLHRIIAAFFLLP
+1 MFHRIMAALCLLP
-14 ASFVVFGREWFSSL
+14 ASFIIFGRQWFSSL

-34 FFGKVIKAG
+34 FFGKIVKSG
-43 PQLVRKRSRLFNLLV
+43 PQLVYKRSRLFNLLV

-96 SVAVPA
+96 SGAVPA

-151 PRDIFHLVAAKVDD
+151 PRDIFHLVAARVDD

-353 GLLLGQALDQIFARP
+353 GLLLGQAIDRIFARP

-377 CPDTAAISRL
+377 CPDTAAIARL

-398 KVRDIAMRE
+398 KARDIAMHE
-407 GCPRVYYASRDGW
+407 GYPYVHYASRDGW

-451 LADSFIDYARTRK
+451 MADSFIEYARTRK
-464 VAADMDSY
+464 LAADPDSY
-472 TLADLLRGHFGAD
+472 TLEDLLRGHFSSEAD
-485 AAPLLA
+485 QLLA
-491 LLSPAEQTLPFCK
+491 LLTKEELNIPFCK
-504 QQDQC
+504 QQQRC
-509 LGILKRLDPQITG
+509 LDILERISGPLTN
-522 LMEGRKA
+522 LMEARRE
-529 RARRYYATVFP
+529 RARRYYASVFP
-540 EDAQRFLVFDVG
+540 SGANRFLVFDMG
-552 YSGSVATALSAI
+552 YSGSISTALSTIAG
-564 TGKPCDKLYC
+564 TPFDKLYC
-574 WQTTANHT
+574 WQTAANKA
-582 ADRQNGTKTFLLIPE
+582 ADVQNSTKTFLLMQKE
-597 EDYSPY
+597 NYTPY

-613 CCGGVVDFDAQ
+613 CSGGVVDFDEQ
-624 GHPRHEAFAPS
+624 GHPCHEIFMPAPS
-635 PGMRGALDS
+635 MRKALDA
-644 AHASCLDYVQATL
+644 AHTSCLEYAQAAL
-657 DRFGQYSPLLAGA
+657 DRFGQYSPLLASA

-703 YLERP
+703 YCDRL

-723 VFTATGFDDA
+723 VFTATGFDDT
-733 ANVLPLSSLSCP
+733 ANALPLASLSCP
-745 ACQDLPRT
+745 VCQDLPRI

-763 LAQEFARYL
+763 LAQAFSRYL

-799 RDILPLAN
+799 RDVLPLAN

-830 ALQKYDL
+830 ELQKYNL

-849 APGFGTAWRTYLLD
+849 PSFGIAWRTYLLD
-863 NLLQPAA
+863 NLLQPEA
-870 VWATLAAFASDQ
+870 VWATLAAFAKDQ
-882 HLGCVF
+882 YLGCVF
-888 PAFYKFLKEGMTHA
+888 PAFYQPLKESMTSA
-902 GTPPYSTST
+902 GTPPYSTNI
-911 EYSMILDLMSRM
+911 EYSMILELMSRM
-923 GLPGEY
+923 DLPGEY
-929 ARSEQFFSGGT
+929 ARNEQFFSGGT

-954 CGLRFEDFPE
+954 CDLRFEDFPE

-971 TLAHALERIPPL
+971 TLAHALERVPPL

-988 GYRVRSLTCFPSIQ
+988 GYRVRSLTCFLSTH
-1002 YPPERFQD
+1002 YLPERFQD

>member
-84 CLRPVQRQLGIS
+84 CLRPVERQLGIS

-238 GKRIVAVSDMYLP
+238 GKRIIAVSDMYLP

-318 GMAAVHIPSV
+318 GMAAIHIPSV

-353 GLLLGQALDQIFARP
+353 GLLLGQAIDRIFARP

-377 CPDTAAISRL
+377 CPDTAAIARL

-398 KVRDIAMRE
+398 KARDIAMHK
-407 GCPRVYYASRDGW
+407 GYPCVHYASRDGW

-451 LADSFIDYARTRK
+451 MADSFIEYARTRK
-464 VAADMDSY
+464 LAADPDSY
-472 TLADLLRGHFGAD
+472 TLEDLLRGHFSSEAD
-485 AAPLLA
+485 QLLA
-491 LLSPAEQTLPFCK
+491 LLTKEELNIPFCK
-504 QQDQC
+504 QQQRC
-509 LGILKRLDPQITG
+509 LDILERISGPLTN
-522 LMEGRKA
+522 LMEARRE
-529 RARRYYATVFP
+529 RARRYYASVFP
-540 EDAQRFLVFDVG
+540 SGANRFLVFDMG
-552 YSGSVATALSAI
+552 YSGSISTALSTIAG
-564 TGKPCDKLYC
+564 TPFDKLYC
-574 WQTTANHT
+574 WQTAANKA
-582 ADRQNGTKTFLLIPE
+582 ADVQNSTKTFLLMQKE
-597 EDYSPY
+597 NYTPY

-613 CCGGVVDFDAQ
+613 CSGGVVDFDEQ
-624 GHPRHEAFAPS
+624 GHPCHEIFMPAPS
-635 PGMRGALDS
+635 MRKALDA
-644 AHASCLDYVQATL
+644 AHTSCLEYAQAAL
-657 DRFGQYSPLLAGA
+657 DRFGQYSPLLASA

-691 AALRDIIFPDPV
+691 ATLRDIIFPDPV
-703 YLERP
+703 YCDRL

-723 VFTATGFDDA
+723 VFTATGFDDT
-733 ANVLPLSSLSCP
+733 ANALPLASLSCP
-745 ACQDLPRT
+745 VCQDLPRI

-763 LAQEFARYL
+763 LAQAFSRYL

-799 RDILPLAN
+799 RDVLPLAN

-830 ALQKYDL
+830 ELQKYNL

-849 APGFGTAWRTYLLD
+849 PSFGIAWRTYLLD
-863 NLLQPAA
+863 NLLQPEA
-870 VWATLAAFASDQ
+870 VWATLAAFAKDQ
-882 HLGCVF
+882 YLGCVF
-888 PAFYKFLKEGMTHA
+888 PAFYQPLKESMTSA
-902 GTPPYSTST
+902 GTPPYSTNI
-911 EYSMILDLMSRM
+911 EYSMILELMSRM
-923 GLPGEY
+923 DLPGEY
-929 ARSEQFFSGGT
+929 ARNEQFFSGGT

-954 CGLRFEDFPE
+954 CDLRFEDFPE

-971 TLAHALERIPPL
+971 TLAHALERVPPL

-988 GYRVRSLTCFPSIQ
+988 GYRVRSLTCFPSTH
-1002 YPPERFQD
+1002 YLPERFQD

>member
-84 CLRPVQRQLGIS
+84 CLRPVERQLGIS

-353 GLLLGQALDQIFARP
+353 GLLLGQAIDRIFTRP

-377 CPDTAAISRL
+377 CPDTAAIARL

-398 KVRDIAMRE
+398 KARDIAMHE
-407 GCPRVYYASRDGW
+407 GYPYVHYASRDGW

-451 LADSFIDYARTRK
+451 MADSFIEYARTRK
-464 VAADMDSY
+464 LAADPDSY
-472 TLADLLRGHFGAD
+472 TLEDLLRGHFSSEAD
-485 AAPLLA
+485 QLLA
-491 LLSPAEQTLPFCK
+491 LLTKEELNIPFCK
-504 QQDQC
+504 QQQRC
-509 LGILKRLDPQITG
+509 LDILERISGPLTN
-522 LMEGRKA
+522 LMEARRE
-529 RARRYYATVFP
+529 RARRYYASVFP
-540 EDAQRFLVFDVG
+540 SGANRFLVFDMG
-552 YSGSVATALSAI
+552 YSGSISTALSTIAG
-564 TGKPCDKLYC
+564 TPFDKLYC
-574 WQTTANHT
+574 WQTAANKA
-582 ADRQNGTKTFLLIPE
+582 ADVQNSTKTFLLMQKE
-597 EDYSPY
+597 NYTPY

-613 CCGGVVDFDAQ
+613 CSGGVVDFDEQ
-624 GHPRHEAFAPS
+624 GHPCHEIFMPAP
-635 PGMRGALDS
+635 PMREALDA
-644 AHASCLDYVQATL
+644 AHTSCLEYAQAAL
-657 DRFGQYSPLLAGA
+657 DRFGQYSPLLASA

-703 YLERP
+703 YCDRL

-723 VFTATGFDDA
+723 VFTATGFDDT
-733 ANVLPLSSLSCP
+733 ANALPLASLSCP
-745 ACQDLPRT
+745 VCQDLPRI

-763 LAQEFARYL
+763 LAQAFSRYL

-799 RDILPLAN
+799 RDVLPLAN

-830 ALQKYDL
+830 ELQKYNL

-849 APGFGTAWRTYLLD
+849 PSFGIAWRTYLLD
-863 NLLQPAA
+863 NLLQPEA
-870 VWATLAAFASDQ
+870 VWATLAAFAKDQ
-882 HLGCVF
+882 YLGCVF
-888 PAFYKFLKEGMTHA
+888 PAFYQPLKESMTSA
-902 GTPPYSTST
+902 GTPPYSTNI
-911 EYSMILDLMSRM
+911 EYSMILELMSRM
-923 GLPGEY
+923 DLPGEY
-929 ARSEQFFSGGT
+929 ARNEQFFSGGT

-954 CGLRFEDFPE
+954 CDLRFEDFPE

-971 TLAHALERIPPL
+971 PLAHALERVPPL

-988 GYRVRSLTCFPSIQ
+988 GYRVRSLTCFLSTH
-1002 YPPERFQD
+1002 YLPERFQD

>member
-1 MLHRIIAAFFLLP
+1 MLYRIIAAFFLLP
-14 ASFVVFGREWFSSL
+14 ASFIVFGREWFSSL

-43 PQLVRKRSRLFNLLV
+43 PQLVRKRGRLFNLLV

-68 VHRKDL
+68 VHRRDL
-74 KFVVRAALRV
+74 KLVMCAALRV
-84 CLRPVQRQLGIS
+84 CLRPVQCQLGIPS
-96 SVAVPA
+96 GTVPD
-102 VDPSCALPPAPPLPP
+102 VDTSCDLPPAPPLPP
-117 LSLESLVRMVQAP
+117 LSLESLVSMVQAP
-130 SVHVLSLD
+130 SVQVLSLD

-151 PRDIFHLVAAKVDD
+151 PRDIFHLVAARVDD

-238 GKRIVAVSDMYLP
+238 GKRIIAVSDMYLP

-265 AVEAVYVSAEHKAR
+265 AVGTVYVSAEHKAR
-279 KSDSGALF
+279 KSDAGALF
-287 DIMLRKEQV
+287 EIMLHKEQV
-296 DAANVLHMG
+296 AAANVLHMG
-305 DHTRSDVAVPLSK
+305 DHIRSDVAIPLSK

-338 MAAVLIET
+338 MAAVLVES

-368 EHSPETLDR
+368 ERSPETLDR

-398 KVRDIAMRE
+398 KARDIAMHE
-407 GCPRVYYASRDGW
+407 GYPCVYYASRDGW

-431 KLGGPEGVYFHAGRR
+431 KLGGPEGIYFHAGRR

-451 LADSFIDYARTRK
+451 LADSFIEYARTRK
-464 VAADMDSY
+464 LAADLDSY
-472 TLADLLRGHFGAD
+472 TLEDLLRGHFSSEAD
-485 AAPLLA
+485 QLLA
-491 LLSPAEQTLPFCK
+491 LLTKEELDIPFCK
-504 QQDQC
+504 QQQRC
-509 LGILKRLDPQITG
+509 LGILERIDGPLSN
-522 LMEGRKA
+522 LMEIRKE
-529 RARRYYATVFP
+529 RARRYYASVFP
-540 EDAQRFLVFDVG
+540 SAANRFLVFDMG
-552 YSGSVATALSAI
+552 YSGSISIALSTIA
-564 TGKPCDKLYC
+564 GKPFDKLYC
-574 WQTTANHT
+574 WQNETNQT
-582 ADRQNGTKTFLLIPE
+582 ADAQNGTKTFLLMQK
-597 EDYSPY
+597 EDYLPY

-613 CCGGVVDFDAQ
+613 CSGGVVDFDEQ
-624 GHPRHEAFAPS
+624 GHPCHEIFMPAQP
-635 PGMRGALDS
+635 MREALD
-644 AHASCLDYVQATL
+644 AVHTSCLEYVQATI
-657 DRFGQYSPLLAGA
+657 DRFGQYSPLLASA
-670 RADGALEIFRQ
+670 RANGALEIFRQ

-691 AALRDIIFPDPV
+691 AALRAIVFPDPV
-703 YLERP
+703 YCDRL
-708 LSLEDKLDSHLAHAT
+708 LSLEDKLDSHLAHTT

-745 ACQDLPRT
+745 AYQELPRI

-779 DVFVTHVKTADRSH
+779 DVFVTHVKPADRCH
-793 LQALFN
+793 LQTLFN
-799 RDILPLAN
+799 QDILRLAN

-830 ALQKYDL
+830 ELQKYDL
-837 CCHVHAKESVYA
+837 CCHVHAKESVQM
-849 APGFGTAWRTYLLD
+849 GFGPSWRAYLLD
-863 NLLQPAA
+863 NLLRPDA
-870 VWATLAAFASDQ
+870 VRMTLAAFAKDPL
-882 HLGCVF
+882 LGCVF
-888 PAFYKFLKEGMTHA
+888 PSIYTCLRDVMLHVAVPLYGSDE
-902 GTPPYSTST
+902 
-911 EYSMILDLMSRM
+911 EYRMITGLLTRM
-923 GLPGEY
+923 GLPATYG
-929 ARSEQFFSGGT
+929 RNEQFFSGGT
-940 MFWYRPQALQPLLE
+940 MFWYRPQALQPLLG
-954 CGLRFEDFPE
+954 CDLRFEDFPE

-971 TLAHALERIPPL
+971 TLAHALERVPPL

-988 GYRVRSLTCFPSIQ
+988 GYRVRSLTCFPCIH
-1002 YPPERFQD
+1002 YIPERFQD

>member
-1 MLHRIIAAFFLLP
+1 MFHRIMAALCLLP
-14 ASFVVFGREWFSSL
+14 ASFIIFGRQWFSSL

-34 FFGKVIKAG
+34 FFGKIVKSG
-43 PQLVRKRSRLFNLLV
+43 PQLVYKRSRLFNLLV

-96 SVAVPA
+96 SGAVPA

-251 SSFLLEVLHEKGFA
+251 SSFLLDVLHEKGFA

-279 KSDSGALF
+279 KRDSGALF

-338 MAAVLIET
+338 MAAVLVET

-353 GLLLGQALDQIFARP
+353 GLLLGQAIDRIFARP

-377 CPDTAAISRL
+377 CPDTAAIARL

-398 KVRDIAMRE
+398 KARDIAMHE
-407 GCPRVYYASRDGW
+407 GYPCVHYASRDGW

-431 KLGGPEGVYFHAGRR
+431 KLGGPEGIYFHAGRR

-451 LADSFIDYARTRK
+451 LADSFIEYARTRK
-464 VAADMDSY
+464 LSADPDSY
-472 TLADLLRGHFGAD
+472 TLEDLLRGHFSSEAD
-485 AAPLLA
+485 QLLPLLTKEE
-491 LLSPAEQTLPFCK
+491 LDIPFCK
-504 QQDQC
+504 QQQRC
-509 LGILKRLDPQITG
+509 LGILERIDGPLSN
-522 LMEGRKA
+522 LMEIRKE
-529 RARRYYATVFP
+529 RARRYYASVFP
-540 EDAQRFLVFDVG
+540 SVANRFLVFDMG
-552 YSGSVATALSAI
+552 YSGSISTALSTI
-564 TGKPCDKLYC
+564 TGRPFDKLYC
-574 WQTTANHT
+574 WQNEANQT
-582 ADRQNGTKTFLLIPE
+582 ADAQNGTKTFLLMQKE
-597 EDYSPY
+597 NYLPY

-613 CCGGVVDFDAQ
+613 CSGGVVDFDEQ
-624 GHPRHEAFAPS
+624 GHPCHEIFMPAP
-635 PGMRGALDS
+635 PMREALDA
-644 AHASCLDYVQATL
+644 AHTSCLKYAQATI
-657 DRFGQYSPLLAGA
+657 DRFGQYSPLLASA

-691 AALRDIIFPDPV
+691 AALRAIVFPDPV
-703 YLERP
+703 YCDRL

-733 ANVLPLSSLSCP
+733 ANVLPLYSLSCP
-745 ACQDLPRT
+745 ACRELPRI

-779 DVFVTHVKTADRSH
+779 DVFVTHVKSADRCH

-799 RDILPLAN
+799 RDVLPLAN

-830 ALQKYDL
+830 ELQKYDL
-837 CCHVHAKESVYA
+837 CCHVHAKESVQMS
-849 APGFGTAWRTYLLD
+849 FGPSWRTYLLD
-863 NLLQPAA
+863 NLLRPDA
-870 VWATLAAFASDQ
+870 VRMTLVAFAKDPL
-882 HLGCVF
+882 LGCVF
-888 PAFYKFLKEGMTHA
+888 PSIYPCLRDVMLHVAVPLYGSNE
-902 GTPPYSTST
+902 
-911 EYSMILDLMSRM
+911 EYHMITGLLTRM
-923 GLPGEY
+923 RLPATYG
-929 ARSEQFFSGGT
+929 RNEQLFSGGT

-954 CGLRFEDFPE
+954 CDLRFEDFPE

-971 TLAHALERIPPL
+971 TLAHALERVPPL

-988 GYRVRSLTCFPSIQ
+988 GYRVRSLTCFPSIH
-1002 YPPERFQD
+1002 YLPERFQV

>member
-1 MLHRIIAAFFLLP
+1 MFHRIMAALCLLP
-14 ASFVVFGREWFSSL
+14 ASFIIFGRQWFSSL

-34 FFGKVIKAG
+34 FFGKIVKTG
-43 PQLVRKRSRLFNLLV
+43 PQLVHKRSRLFNLLV

-84 CLRPVQRQLGIS
+84 CLRPVQRWFGIRS
-96 SVAVPA
+96 GAHLSAGAVC
-102 VDPSCALPPAPPLPP
+102 DLPPAPPLPP

-130 SVHVLSLD
+130 SVQVLSLD

-151 PRDIFHLVAAKVDD
+151 PRDIFHLVAARVDD

-183 DPYATLDDIYA
+183 DPCATLDDIYA

-224 RPDMLELCRAAQAA
+224 RPDLLELCRAAQAA
-238 GKRIVAVSDMYLP
+238 GKRIIAVSDMYLP

-305 DHTRSDVAVPLSK
+305 DHTRSDVAIPLGK

-328 RQMLRARGGD
+328 RQMLRERGGD
-338 MAAVLIET
+338 MAAVLVET
-346 ARQDPLW
+346 ARQEPLW

-377 CPDTAAISRL
+377 CPDTAAIACL

-398 KVRDIAMRE
+398 KARDIAMHE
-407 GCPRVYYASRDGW
+407 GYPCVHYASRDGW

-431 KLGGPEGVYFHAGRR
+431 KLGGPEGIYFHAGRR

-451 LADSFIDYARTRK
+451 LADSFIEYARTCK
-464 VAADMDSY
+464 LAADPDSY
-472 TLADLLRGHFGAD
+472 TLEDLLRGHFSSEAGQ
-485 AAPLLA
+485 LLA
-491 LLSPAEQTLPFCK
+491 LLTEEELNIPFCK
-504 QQDQC
+504 QQQRC
-509 LGILKRLDPQITG
+509 LGILERISGPLTN
-522 LMEGRKA
+522 LMEARRE
-529 RARRYYATVFP
+529 RARRYYASVFP
-540 EDAQRFLVFDVG
+540 SAANRFLVFDMG
-552 YSGSVATALSAI
+552 YSGSISTALSTIA
-564 TGKPCDKLYC
+564 GKPFDKLYC
-574 WQTTANHT
+574 WQNETNQT
-582 ADRQNGTKTFLLIPE
+582 ADAQNGTKTFLLMQK
-597 EDYSPY
+597 EDHVPY

-613 CCGGVVDFDAQ
+613 CSGGVVDFDEQ
-624 GHPRHEAFAPS
+624 GHPCHEIFMPAP
-635 PGMRGALDS
+635 PMRKALDA
-644 AHASCLDYVQATL
+644 AHTSCLEYAQATI
-657 DRFGQYSPLLAGA
+657 DRFGQYSPLLASA

-703 YLERP
+703 YCDRL

-733 ANVLPLSSLSCP
+733 ANVLPLSSLFCP
-745 ACQDLPRT
+745 PCQDLPRT

-799 RDILPLAN
+799 RDVLPLAN

-830 ALQKYDL
+830 ELQKYDL
-837 CCHVHAKESVYA
+837 CCHAHAKESVQTD
-849 APGFGTAWRTYLLD
+849 FGPSWRAYLLD
-863 NLLQPAA
+863 NLLRPDA
-870 VWATLAAFASDQ
+870 VRTTLAAFAGDAL
-882 HLGCVF
+882 LGCAF
-888 PAFYKFLKEGMTHA
+888 PAMYRSLREVMHYVDVPLYGSKE
-902 GTPPYSTST
+902 
-911 EYSMILDLMSRM
+911 EYRMITGLLARM
-923 GLPGEY
+923 GLPATYG
-929 ARSEQFFSGGT
+929 RNEQFFSGGT

-988 GYRVRSLTCFPSIQ
+988 GYRVRSLTCFPSTH
-1002 YPPERFQD
+1002 YLPERFQD

>member
-84 CLRPVQRQLGIS
+84 CLRPVERQLGIS

-238 GKRIVAVSDMYLP
+238 GKRIVGVSDMYLP

-338 MAAVLIET
+338 MAAVLVET

-377 CPDTAAISRL
+377 CPDTAAIARL

-398 KVRDIAMRE
+398 KARDIAMHE
-407 GCPRVYYASRDGW
+407 GYPCVYYASRDGW

-451 LADSFIDYARTRK
+451 MADSFIEYARTRK
-464 VAADMDSY
+464 LAADPDSY
-472 TLADLLRGHFGAD
+472 TLEDLLRGHFSSEAD
-485 AAPLLA
+485 QLLA
-491 LLSPAEQTLPFCK
+491 LLTKEELNIPFCK
-504 QQDQC
+504 QQQRC
-509 LGILKRLDPQITG
+509 LDILERISGPLTN
-522 LMEGRKA
+522 LMEARRE
-529 RARRYYATVFP
+529 RARRYYASVFP
-540 EDAQRFLVFDVG
+540 SGANRFLVFDMG
-552 YSGSVATALSAI
+552 YSGSISTALSTIAG
-564 TGKPCDKLYC
+564 TPFDKLYC
-574 WQTTANHT
+574 WQTAANKA
-582 ADRQNGTKTFLLIPE
+582 ADVQNSTKTFLLMQKE
-597 EDYSPY
+597 NYTPY

-613 CCGGVVDFDAQ
+613 CSGGVVDFDEQ
-624 GHPRHEAFAPS
+624 GHPCHEIFMPAPS
-635 PGMRGALDS
+635 MRKALDA
-644 AHASCLDYVQATL
+644 AHTSCLEYAQAAL
-657 DRFGQYSPLLAGA
+657 DRFGQYSPLLASA

-703 YLERP
+703 YCDRL

-745 ACQDLPRT
+745 SCQDLPRL

-763 LAQEFARYL
+763 LAQAFSRYL

-799 RDILPLAN
+799 RDVLPLAN

-830 ALQKYDL
+830 ELQKYNL

-849 APGFGTAWRTYLLD
+849 PSFGIAWRTYLLD
-863 NLLQPAA
+863 NLLQPEA
-870 VWATLAAFASDQ
+870 VWATLAAFAKDQ
-882 HLGCVF
+882 YLGCVF
-888 PAFYKFLKEGMTHA
+888 PAFYQPLKESMTSA
-902 GTPPYSTST
+902 GTPPYSTNI
-911 EYSMILDLMSRM
+911 EYSMILELMSRM
-923 GLPGEY
+923 DLPGEY
-929 ARSEQFFSGGT
+929 ARNEQFFSGGT

-954 CGLRFEDFPE
+954 CDLRFEDFPE

-971 TLAHALERIPPL
+971 TLAHALERVPPL

-988 GYRVRSLTCFPSIQ
+988 GYRVRSLTCFPSIH
-1002 YPPERFQD
+1002 YLPERFQD

>member
-84 CLRPVQRQLGIS
+84 CLRPVERQLGIS

-117 LSLESLVRMVQAP
+117 LSMESLVRMVQAT

-346 ARQDPLW
+346 ARQEPLW

-398 KVRDIAMRE
+398 KARDIAMHE
-407 GCPRVYYASRDGW
+407 GYPRVYYASRDGW

-451 LADSFIDYARTRK
+451 MADSFIEYARTRK
-464 VAADMDSY
+464 LAADLDSY
-472 TLADLLRGHFGAD
+472 TLEDLLRGHFSSEAD
-485 AAPLLA
+485 QLLA
-491 LLSPAEQTLPFCK
+491 LLTKEELNIPFCK
-504 QQDQC
+504 QQQRC
-509 LGILKRLDPQITG
+509 LGILERISGPLTN
-522 LMEGRKA
+522 LMEARRE
-529 RARRYYATVFP
+529 RARRYYASVFP
-540 EDAQRFLVFDVG
+540 PGANRFLVFDMG
-552 YSGSVATALSAI
+552 YSGSISTALSTIAG
-564 TGKPCDKLYC
+564 TPFDKLYC
-574 WQTTANHT
+574 WQTAANKA
-582 ADRQNGTKTFLLIPE
+582 ADVQNSTKTFLLMQKE
-597 EDYSPY
+597 NYTPY

-613 CCGGVVDFDAQ
+613 CSGGVVDFDEQ
-624 GHPRHEAFAPS
+624 GHPCHEIFIPAPS
-635 PGMRGALDS
+635 MREALDA
-644 AHASCLDYVQATL
+644 AHTSCLEYVQAAL
-657 DRFGQYSPLLAGA
+657 DRFGQYSPLLASA

-703 YLERP
+703 YCDRL

-723 VFTATGFDDA
+723 VFTATGFDDTDNA
-733 ANVLPLSSLSCP
+733 LPLASLSCP
-745 ACQDLPRT
+745 VYQDLPRI

-763 LAQEFARYL
+763 LAQAFSRYL

-779 DVFVTHVKTADRSH
+779 DVFVTHVKTADRCH

-799 RDILPLAN
+799 QDILPLAN

-830 ALQKYDL
+830 ELQKYDL

-849 APGFGTAWRTYLLD
+849 PSFGIAWRTYLLD
-863 NLLQPAA
+863 NLLQPEA
-870 VWATLAAFASDQ
+870 VWATLAAFAKDQ
-882 HLGCVF
+882 YLGCVF
-888 PAFYKFLKEGMTHA
+888 PAFYQPLKESMTSA
-902 GTPPYSTST
+902 GTPPYSTNI
-911 EYSMILDLMSRM
+911 EYSMILELMSRM
-923 GLPGEY
+923 DLPGEY
-929 ARSEQFFSGGT
+929 ARNEQFFSGGT

-971 TLAHALERIPPL
+971 TLAHALERVPPL

-988 GYRVRSLTCFPSIQ
+988 GYRVRSLTCFPSTH
-1002 YPPERFQD
+1002 YLPERFQD

>member
-84 CLRPVQRQLGIS
+84 CLRPVERQLGIS

-353 GLLLGQALDQIFARP
+353 GLLLGQAIDRIFARP

-377 CPDTAAISRL
+377 CPDTAAIARL

-398 KVRDIAMRE
+398 KARDIAMHE
-407 GCPRVYYASRDGW
+407 GYPCVHYASRDGW

-451 LADSFIDYARTRK
+451 MADSFIEYARTRK
-464 VAADMDSY
+464 LAADPDSY
-472 TLADLLRGHFGAD
+472 TLEDLLRGHFSSEAD
-485 AAPLLA
+485 QLLA
-491 LLSPAEQTLPFCK
+491 LLTKEELNIPFCK
-504 QQDQC
+504 QQQRC
-509 LGILKRLDPQITG
+509 LDILERISGPLTN
-522 LMEGRKA
+522 LMEARRE
-529 RARRYYATVFP
+529 RARRYYASVFP
-540 EDAQRFLVFDVG
+540 SGANRFLVFDMG
-552 YSGSVATALSAI
+552 YSGSISTALSTIAG
-564 TGKPCDKLYC
+564 TPFDKLYC
-574 WQTTANHT
+574 WQTAANKA
-582 ADRQNGTKTFLLIPE
+582 ADVQNSTKTFLLMQKE
-597 EDYSPY
+597 NYTPY

-613 CCGGVVDFDAQ
+613 CSGGVVDFDEQ
-624 GHPRHEAFAPS
+624 GHPCHEIFMPAPS
-635 PGMRGALDS
+635 MRKALDA
-644 AHASCLDYVQATL
+644 AHTSCLEYAQAAL
-657 DRFGQYSPLLAGA
+657 DRFGQYSPLLASA

-703 YLERP
+703 YCDRL

-723 VFTATGFDDA
+723 VFTATGFDDT
-733 ANVLPLSSLSCP
+733 ANALPLASLSCP
-745 ACQDLPRT
+745 PCQDLPRI

-763 LAQEFARYL
+763 LAQAFSRYL

-799 RDILPLAN
+799 RDVLPLAN

-830 ALQKYDL
+830 ELQKYNL

-849 APGFGTAWRTYLLD
+849 PSFGIAWRTYLLD
-863 NLLQPAA
+863 NLLQPEA
-870 VWATLAAFASDQ
+870 VWATLAAFAKDQ
-882 HLGCVF
+882 YLGCVF
-888 PAFYKFLKEGMTHA
+888 PAFYQPLKESMTSA
-902 GTPPYSTST
+902 GTPPYSTNI
-911 EYSMILDLMSRM
+911 EYSIILELMSRM
-923 GLPGEY
+923 DLPGEY
-929 ARSEQFFSGGT
+929 ARNEQFFSGGT

-954 CGLRFEDFPE
+954 CDLRFEDFPE

-971 TLAHALERIPPL
+971 TLAHALERVPPL

-988 GYRVRSLTCFPSIQ
+988 GYRVRSLTCFPSTH
-1002 YPPERFQD
+1002 YLPERFQD

>member
-1 MLHRIIAAFFLLP
+1 MLYRIIAAFFLLP
-14 ASFVVFGREWFSSL
+14 ASFTVFGREWFSSL

-43 PQLVRKRSRLFNLLV
+43 PQLVRKRGRLFNLLV

-84 CLRPVQRQLGIS
+84 CLRPVQRWFGIRS
-96 SVAVPA
+96 GAHLSAGAVC
-102 VDPSCALPPAPPLPP
+102 DLPPAPPLPP

-151 PRDIFHLVAAKVDD
+151 PRDIFHLVAARVDD

-224 RPDMLELCRAAQAA
+224 RPDILELCRAAQAA

-305 DHTRSDVAVPLSK
+305 DHTRSDVAIPLGK

-328 RQMLRARGGD
+328 RQMLRERGGD
-338 MAAVLIET
+338 MAAVLVET
-346 ARQDPLW
+346 ARQEPLW

-377 CPDTAAISRL
+377 CPDTAAIACL

-398 KVRDIAMRE
+398 KARDIAM
-407 GCPRVYYASRDGW
+407 
-420 LPSRVHAVLQE
+420 H
-431 KLGGPEGVYFHAGRR
+431 EGVYFHAGRR

-451 LADSFIDYARTRK
+451 LADSFIEYARTRK
-464 VAADMDSY
+464 LAADPDSY
-472 TLADLLRGHFGAD
+472 TLEDLLRGHFSSEVGQ
-485 AAPLLA
+485 LLA
-491 LLSPAEQTLPFCK
+491 LLTKEELNIPFCK
-504 QQDQC
+504 QQQRC
-509 LGILKRLDPQITG
+509 LDILERISGPLTN
-522 LMEGRKA
+522 LMEARRE
-529 RARRYYATVFP
+529 RARRYYASVFP
-540 EDAQRFLVFDVG
+540 SAANRFLVFDMG
-552 YSGSVATALSAI
+552 YSGSISTALSTIA
-564 TGKPCDKLYC
+564 GKPFDKLYC
-574 WQTTANHT
+574 WQNETNQT
-582 ADRQNGTKTFLLIPE
+582 ADAQNGTKTFLLMQK
-597 EDYSPY
+597 EDYVPY

-613 CCGGVVDFDAQ
+613 CSGGVVDFDEQ
-624 GHPRHEAFAPS
+624 GHPCHEIFMPAPS
-635 PGMRGALDS
+635 MRKALDA
-644 AHASCLDYVQATL
+644 AHTSCLEYAQAAL
-657 DRFGQYSPLLAGA
+657 DRFGQYSPLLASA

-703 YLERP
+703 YCDRL

-723 VFTATGFDDA
+723 VFTATGFDDT
-733 ANVLPLSSLSCP
+733 ANALPLASLSCP
-745 ACQDLPRT
+745 ACQDLPRI

-799 RDILPLAN
+799 RDVLPLAN

-830 ALQKYDL
+830 ALQEYDL
-837 CCHVHAKESVYA
+837 CCHVHAKESVQTD
-849 APGFGTAWRTYLLD
+849 FGPSWRAYLLD
-863 NLLQPAA
+863 NLLRPDA
-870 VWATLAAFASDQ
+870 VRTTLAAFAGDAL
-882 HLGCVF
+882 LGCAF
-888 PAFYKFLKEGMTHA
+888 PAMYKSLREVMHYVDVPLYGSKE
-902 GTPPYSTST
+902 
-911 EYSMILDLMSRM
+911 EYRMITGLLARM
-923 GLPGEY
+923 GLPATYG
-929 ARSEQFFSGGT
+929 RNEQFFSGGT

-971 TLAHALERIPPL
+971 TLAHALERVPPL

>member
-84 CLRPVQRQLGIS
+84 CLRPVQRQLGIPS
-96 SVAVPA
+96 GAVPA

-117 LSLESLVRMVQAP
+117 LSMESLVRMVQAT

-265 AVEAVYVSAEHKAR
+265 AVETVYVSAEHKAR

-398 KVRDIAMRE
+398 KARDIAMHE
-407 GCPRVYYASRDGW
+407 GYPRVYYASRDGW

-451 LADSFIDYARTRK
+451 MADSFIEYARTRK
-464 VAADMDSY
+464 LAADPDSY
-472 TLADLLRGHFGAD
+472 TLEDLLRGHFSSEAD
-485 AAPLLA
+485 QLLA
-491 LLSPAEQTLPFCK
+491 LLTKEELNIPFCK
-504 QQDQC
+504 QQQRC
-509 LGILKRLDPQITG
+509 LDILERISGPLTN
-522 LMEGRKA
+522 LMEARRE
-529 RARRYYATVFP
+529 RARRYYASVFP
-540 EDAQRFLVFDVG
+540 SGANRFLVFDMG
-552 YSGSVATALSAI
+552 YSGSISTALSTIAG
-564 TGKPCDKLYC
+564 TPFDKLYC
-574 WQTTANHT
+574 WQTAANKA
-582 ADRQNGTKTFLLIPE
+582 ADVQNSTKTFLLMQKE
-597 EDYSPY
+597 NYTPY

-613 CCGGVVDFDAQ
+613 CSGGVVDFDEQ
-624 GHPRHEAFAPS
+624 GHPCHEIFMPAPS
-635 PGMRGALDS
+635 MRKALDA
-644 AHASCLDYVQATL
+644 AHTSCLEYAQAAL
-657 DRFGQYSPLLAGA
+657 DRFGQYSPLLASA

-703 YLERP
+703 YCDRL

-723 VFTATGFDDA
+723 VFTATGFDDT
-733 ANVLPLSSLSCP
+733 ANALPLASLSCP
-745 ACQDLPRT
+745 VCQDLPRI

-763 LAQEFARYL
+763 LAQAFSRYL

-799 RDILPLAN
+799 RDVLPLAN

-830 ALQKYDL
+830 ELQKYNL

-849 APGFGTAWRTYLLD
+849 PSFGIAWRTYLLD
-863 NLLQPAA
+863 NLLQPEA
-870 VWATLAAFASDQ
+870 VWATLAAFAKDQ
-882 HLGCVF
+882 YLGCVF
-888 PAFYKFLKEGMTHA
+888 PAFYQPLKESMTSA
-902 GTPPYSTST
+902 GTPPYSTNI
-911 EYSMILDLMSRM
+911 EYSMILELMSRM
-923 GLPGEY
+923 DLPGEY
-929 ARSEQFFSGGT
+929 ARNEQFFSGGT

-954 CGLRFEDFPE
+954 CDLRFEDFPE

-971 TLAHALERIPPL
+971 TLAHALERVPPL

-988 GYRVRSLTCFPSIQ
+988 GYRVRSLTCFPSTH
-1002 YPPERFQD
+1002 YLPERFQD

>member
-84 CLRPVQRQLGIS
+84 CLRPVQRQLGIPS
-96 SVAVPA
+96 GAVPA

-346 ARQDPLW
+346 ARQEPLW

-377 CPDTAAISRL
+377 CSDTAAISRL

-398 KVRDIAMRE
+398 KARDIAMHE
-407 GCPRVYYASRDGW
+407 GYPRVYYASRDGW

-451 LADSFIDYARTRK
+451 MSDSFIEYARTRK
-464 VAADMDSY
+464 LAADLDSY
-472 TLADLLRGHFGAD
+472 TLEDLLRGHFSSEAD
-485 AAPLLA
+485 QLLA
-491 LLSPAEQTLPFCK
+491 LLTKEELNIPFCK
-504 QQDQC
+504 QQQRC
-509 LGILKRLDPQITG
+509 LGILERINGPLTNI
-522 LMEGRKA
+522 MEARRE
-529 RARRYYATVFP
+529 RARRYYASVFP
-540 EDAQRFLVFDVG
+540 SGANRFLVFDMG
-552 YSGSVATALSAI
+552 YSGSISTALSTIAG
-564 TGKPCDKLYC
+564 TPFDKLYC
-574 WQTTANHT
+574 WQTAANKA
-582 ADRQNGTKTFLLIPE
+582 ADVQNSTKTFLLMQKE
-597 EDYSPY
+597 NYTPY

-613 CCGGVVDFDAQ
+613 CSGGVVDFDEQ
-624 GHPRHEAFAPS
+624 GHPCHEIFMPAPS
-635 PGMRGALDS
+635 MRKALDA
-644 AHASCLDYVQATL
+644 AHTSCLEYAQAAL
-657 DRFGQYSPLLAGA
+657 DRFGQYSPLLASA

-703 YLERP
+703 YCDRL

-723 VFTATGFDDA
+723 VFTATGFDDT
-733 ANVLPLSSLSCP
+733 ANALPLASLSCP
-745 ACQDLPRT
+745 VCQDLPRI

-763 LAQEFARYL
+763 LAQAFSRYL

-799 RDILPLAN
+799 RDVLPLAN

-830 ALQKYDL
+830 ELQKYNL

-849 APGFGTAWRTYLLD
+849 PSFGIAWRTYLLD
-863 NLLQPAA
+863 NLLQPEA
-870 VWATLAAFASDQ
+870 VWATLAAFAKDQ
-882 HLGCVF
+882 YLGCVF
-888 PAFYKFLKEGMTHA
+888 PAFYQPLKESMTSA
-902 GTPPYSTST
+902 GTPPYSTNI
-911 EYSMILDLMSRM
+911 EYSMILELMSRM
-923 GLPGEY
+923 DLPGEY
-929 ARSEQFFSGGT
+929 ARNEQFFSGGT

-971 TLAHALERIPPL
+971 TLAHALERVPPL

-988 GYRVRSLTCFPSIQ
+988 GYRVRSLTCFPSTH
-1002 YPPERFQD
+1002 YLPERFQD

>member
-1 MLHRIIAAFFLLP
+1 MLYRIIAAFFLLP

-96 SVAVPA
+96 SGAVPA

-238 GKRIVAVSDMYLP
+238 GKRIIAVSDMYLP

-265 AVEAVYVSAEHKAR
+265 AVEAVYVSAEPKAR

-353 GLLLGQALDQIFARP
+353 GLLLGQAIDRIFARP

-377 CPDTAAISRL
+377 CPDTAAIARL

-398 KVRDIAMRE
+398 KARDIAMHE
-407 GCPRVYYASRDGW
+407 GYPCVHYASRDGW

-451 LADSFIDYARTRK
+451 MADSFIEYARTRK
-464 VAADMDSY
+464 LAADPDSY
-472 TLADLLRGHFGAD
+472 TLEDLLRGHFSSEAD
-485 AAPLLA
+485 QLLA
-491 LLSPAEQTLPFCK
+491 LLTKEELDIPFCK
-504 QQDQC
+504 QQQRC
-509 LGILKRLDPQITG
+509 LGILERISGPLSN
-522 LMEGRKA
+522 LMEARRE
-529 RARRYYATVFP
+529 RARRYYASVFP
-540 EDAQRFLVFDVG
+540 SGANRFLVFDMG
-552 YSGSVATALSAI
+552 YSGSISTALSTIAG
-564 TGKPCDKLYC
+564 TPFDKLYC
-574 WQTTANHT
+574 WQTAANKA
-582 ADRQNGTKTFLLIPE
+582 ADVQNSTKTFLLMQKE
-597 EDYSPY
+597 NYTPY

-613 CCGGVVDFDAQ
+613 CSGGVVDFDEQ
-624 GHPRHEAFAPS
+624 GHPCHETFMPAPS
-635 PGMRGALDS
+635 MRKALDA
-644 AHASCLDYVQATL
+644 AHTSCLEYAQATI
-657 DRFGQYSPLLAGA
+657 DRFGQYSPLLASA

-703 YLERP
+703 YCDRL

-723 VFTATGFDDA
+723 VFTATGFDDT
-733 ANVLPLSSLSCP
+733 ANALPLASLSCP
-745 ACQDLPRT
+745 VCQDLPRI

-763 LAQEFARYL
+763 LAQAFSRYL

-799 RDILPLAN
+799 RDVLPLAN

-830 ALQKYDL
+830 ELQKYNL

-849 APGFGTAWRTYLLD
+849 PSFGIAWRTYLLD
-863 NLLQPAA
+863 NLLQPEA
-870 VWATLAAFASDQ
+870 VWATLAAFAKDQ
-882 HLGCVF
+882 YLGCVF
-888 PAFYKFLKEGMTHA
+888 PAFYQPLKESMTSA
-902 GTPPYSTST
+902 GTPPYSTNI
-911 EYSMILDLMSRM
+911 EYSMILELMSRM
-923 GLPGEY
+923 DLPGEY
-929 ARSEQFFSGGT
+929 ARNEQFFSGGT

-971 TLAHALERIPPL
+971 TLAHALERVPPL

-988 GYRVRSLTCFPSIQ
+988 GYRVRSLTCFPSTH
-1002 YPPERFQD
+1002 YLPERFQD

>member
-1 MLHRIIAAFFLLP
+1 MFHRIMAALCLLP
-14 ASFVVFGREWFSSL
+14 ASFIIFGRQWFSSL

-34 FFGKVIKAG
+34 FFGKIVKTG
-43 PQLVRKRSRLFNLLV
+43 PQLVHKRSRLFNLLV

-84 CLRPVQRQLGIS
+84 CLRPVQRWFGIRS
-96 SVAVPA
+96 GAHLSAGAVC
-102 VDPSCALPPAPPLPP
+102 DLPPAPPLPP

-265 AVEAVYVSAEHKAR
+265 AVETVYVSAEHKAR

-338 MAAVLIET
+338 MAAALVET

-398 KVRDIAMRE
+398 KARDIAMHE
-407 GCPRVYYASRDGW
+407 GYPRVYYASRDGW

-451 LADSFIDYARTRK
+451 MADSFIEYARTRK
-464 VAADMDSY
+464 LADDLDSY
-472 TLADLLRGHFGAD
+472 TLEDLLRGHFSSEAD
-485 AAPLLA
+485 QLLA
-491 LLSPAEQTLPFCK
+491 LLTKEELNIPFCK
-504 QQDQC
+504 QQQRC
-509 LGILKRLDPQITG
+509 LGILERISGPLTNI
-522 LMEGRKA
+522 MEARRE
-529 RARRYYATVFP
+529 RARRYYASVFP
-540 EDAQRFLVFDVG
+540 SGANRFLVFDMG
-552 YSGSVATALSAI
+552 YSGSISTALSTIAG
-564 TGKPCDKLYC
+564 TPFDKLYC
-574 WQTTANHT
+574 WQNEANQA
-582 ADRQNGTKTFLLIPE
+582 ADAQYGTKTFLLMQKG
-597 EDYSPY
+597 DYVPY

-613 CCGGVVDFDAQ
+613 CSGGVVDFDEQ
-624 GHPRHEAFAPS
+624 GHPCHEIFMPAPS
-635 PGMRGALDS
+635 MRKALDA
-644 AHASCLDYVQATL
+644 AHTSCLEYVQATI
-657 DRFGQYSPLLAGA
+657 DRFGQYSPLLASA

-703 YLERP
+703 YCDRL
-708 LSLEDKLDSHLAHAT
+708 LSLEDKLDSLLAHAT
-723 VFTATGFDDA
+723 VFTATGFDDT
-733 ANVLPLSSLSCP
+733 ANALPLASLSCP
-745 ACQDLPRT
+745 VCQDLPRI

-763 LAQEFARYL
+763 LAQAFSRYL

-799 RDILPLAN
+799 RDVLPLAN

-830 ALQKYDL
+830 ELQKYNL

-849 APGFGTAWRTYLLD
+849 PSFGIAWRTYLLD
-863 NLLQPAA
+863 NLLQPEA
-870 VWATLAAFASDQ
+870 VWATLAAFAKDQ
-882 HLGCVF
+882 YLGCVF
-888 PAFYKFLKEGMTHA
+888 PAFYQPLKESMTST
-902 GTPPYSTST
+902 GTPPYSTNI
-911 EYSMILDLMSRM
+911 EYSMILELMSRM
-923 GLPGEY
+923 DLPGEY
-929 ARSEQFFSGGT
+929 ARNEQFFSGGT

-971 TLAHALERIPPL
+971 TLAHALERVPPL

-988 GYRVRSLTCFPSIQ
+988 GYRVRSLTCFPSTH
-1002 YPPERFQD
+1002 YLPERFQD

>member
-1 MLHRIIAAFFLLP
+1 
-14 ASFVVFGREWFSSL
+14 
-28 RLGPWY
+28 
-34 FFGKVIKAG
+34 
-43 PQLVRKRSRLFNLLV
+43 
-58 FYPMR
+58 
-63 AGIEI
+63 
-68 VHRKDL
+68 
-74 KFVVRAALRV
+74 
-84 CLRPVQRQLGIS
+84 
-96 SVAVPA
+96 
-102 VDPSCALPPAPPLPP
+102 
-117 LSLESLVRMVQAP
+117 
-130 SVHVLSLD
+130 
-138 IFDTLLTRPVVDD
+138 
-151 PRDIFHLVAAKVDD
+151 
-165 AFDLDFVALR
+165 
-175 WHAEKELG
+175 
-183 DPYATLDDIYA
+183 
-194 HIQRR
+194 
-199 HGLSPELAARLKK
+199 
-212 EEMLCERTLLQP
+212 
-224 RPDMLELCRAAQAA
+224 
-238 GKRIVAVSDMYLP
+238 
-251 SSFLLEVLHEKGFA
+251 
-265 AVEAVYVSAEHKAR
+265 
-279 KSDSGALF
+279 
-287 DIMLRKEQV
+287 
-296 DAANVLHMG
+296 
-305 DHTRSDVAVPLSK
+305 
-318 GMAAVHIPSV
+318 
-328 RQMLRARGGD
+328 MLRARGGD

-353 GLLLGQALDQIFARP
+353 GLLLGQAIDRIFARP

-377 CPDTAAISRL
+377 CPDTAAIACL

-398 KVRDIAMRE
+398 KARDIAMHE
-407 GCPRVYYASRDGW
+407 GYPCVHYASRDGW

-451 LADSFIDYARTRK
+451 MADSFIEYARTRK
-464 VAADMDSY
+464 LAADLDSY
-472 TLADLLRGHFGAD
+472 TLEDLLRGHFSSEAGQ
-485 AAPLLA
+485 LLA
-491 LLSPAEQTLPFCK
+491 LLTKEELNIPFCK
-504 QQDQC
+504 QQQRC
-509 LGILKRLDPQITG
+509 LGILERISGPLTN
-522 LMEGRKA
+522 LMEARRE
-529 RARRYYATVFP
+529 RARRYYASVFP
-540 EDAQRFLVFDVG
+540 SGANRFLVFDMG
-552 YSGSVATALSAI
+552 YSGSISTALSTIAG
-564 TGKPCDKLYC
+564 TPFDKLYC
-574 WQTTANHT
+574 WQNEANQA
-582 ADRQNGTKTFLLIPE
+582 ADAQYGTKTFLLMQK
-597 EDYSPY
+597 EDYVPY

-613 CCGGVVDFDAQ
+613 CSGGVIDFDEQ
-624 GHPRHEAFAPS
+624 GHPCHEIFMPAP
-635 PGMRGALDS
+635 PMRKALDA
-644 AHASCLDYVQATL
+644 AHTSCLEYAQAII
-657 DRFGQYSPLLAGA
+657 DRFGQYSPLLASA

-703 YLERP
+703 YCDRL

-745 ACQDLPRT
+745 ACQDLPRI

-763 LAQEFARYL
+763 LAQEFSRYL

-779 DVFVTHVKTADRSH
+779 DVFVTHVKDADRCH
-793 LQALFN
+793 LQTLFN
-799 RDILPLAN
+799 QDVLPLAN

-830 ALQKYDL
+830 ELQRYDL

-849 APGFGTAWRTYLLD
+849 APGFGTAWCTYLLD

-971 TLAHALERIPPL
+971 TLAHALERVPPL

-988 GYRVRSLTCFPSIQ
+988 GYRVRSLTCFPSTH
-1002 YPPERFQD
+1002 YLPERFQD